1 MPRKKGRLTQK
12 AGFNLLHKKRWV
24 GDHRFLHGEI
34 KEKDV
39 VMESGWEENFFII
52 SLKNQTIPHF
62 VPTADNGD
70 PRLYLYIKFFNEA
83 GEEVDNAKEIIA
95 PQQETAL
102 PYNKKMRYRYR
113 LFDKIIKAE
122 VELKYQPAWSKEKST
137 VRTETVLR

>member
-39 VMESGWEENFFII
+39 VMEAGWEENYFII

-83 GEEVDNAKEIIA
+83 GEEVDKAKEIIA

-102 PYNKKMRYRYR
+102 PYNKKIQYRYR
-113 LFDKIIKAE
+113 LFDKVFKAE
-122 VELKYQPAWSKEKST
+122 VELKYQPAWSKEKTT
-137 VRTETVLR
+137 VRAETVRR